1 MIKQI
6 LTNKVLFASLAIVL
20 FAFAAIVHSS
30 KINEYI
36 KYTKSFQEK
45 IEKLKYCDEKLN
57 VTILQG
63 TILLD
68 KGYDN
73 IDDLVDRIDKVYNA
87 LLEMNLTAT
96 KLLYLEQYKEL
107 IAEKEN
113 YGRQAITSAI
123 NMHDAISQVPT
134 LQFNLREEINFND
147 INQKKFLFQS
157 NVILLE
163 ILNHDNNSNL
173 NFSNDIKEKILYLNQ
188 LKLNNSKLDAFRES
202 YLSLF
207 NDYLINQNK
216 FVNSLNTV
224 FELKSQ
230 YSIEAIENEF
240 NKSAKNKLSNLNSIS
255 IVLVV
260 IFVII
265 VVSILFLLSKAKKDN
280 KRLNSITKTLEF
292 NSKYDTLTGL
302 MNRNSFNEILRSNQS
317 SVFILLNID
326 NFKDLNDFYGFD
338 VGDVILYKIANRLKL
353 FITEFFP
360 KDTKIFRLGGDD
372 FGILVG
378 TKSNTIAFNSLVL
391 NFLNKISETNFN
403 TKGFKIRITISASI
417 TKKEPYLQTADAA
430 MKLLKQKKNDK
441 YIVYS
446 DELKIFE
453 NSDKNFEYTHK
464 VIQALELNGI
474 RPYFQPII
482 CAKTKQIVKYE
493 ALVRL
498 IEPDGTVLTPDLF
511 LDISKQI
518 REYKYITQTMFLKSF
533 NIFLDREESL
543 SLNIGYDDIIDLDTE
558 TFIENQFI
566 IFPELG
572 PKVTFEILETDSI
585 DDYDKVYDFIKK
597 FKSYGCT
604 FAIDDFGSGYSNF
617 EQVLKMKADYLKIDG
632 SLIKDIVHD
641 PDARVVVE
649 TIVEF
654 AKKTGLKTV
663 AEFVSDED
671 IDKALDEIG
680 VDFKQG
686 FYYGKPEPLS
696 KNHTN
701 TPLQPC

>member
-1 MIKQI
+1 MIKTF
-6 LTNKVLFASLAIVL
+6 LTNKVLLASLAIVL
-20 FAFAAIVHSS
+20 FTFAAMFHSS

-36 KYTKSFQEK
+36 MYTKSFQEK

-73 IDDLVDRIDKVYNA
+73 IDDLINRIRNVHNA
-87 LLEMNLTAT
+87 LIEMDLSPI
-96 KLLYLEQYKEL
+96 KLLYLEQYIEL
-107 IAEKEN
+107 ISEKEN
-113 YGRQAITSAI
+113 YGRKAIAAAI
-123 NMHDAISQVPT
+123 NMNNAILQVPT

-163 ILNHDNNSNL
+163 ILNHNNDLNS
-173 NFSNDIKEKILYLNQ
+173 NFSNNIQEKIYNLQQ
-188 LKLNNSKLDAFRES
+188 LRLNNTKLDAFRQS
-202 YLSLF
+202 YISLF
-207 NDYLINQNK
+207 NDYLINQKN
-216 FVNSLNTV
+216 FVDSLNMV
-224 FELKSQ
+224 FNLKSQ

-240 NKSAKNKLSNLNSIS
+240 NKSAANKLSNLNSIS

-260 IFVII
+260 IFVLTVI
-265 VVSILFLLSKAKKDN
+265 SILFLLSKVRKDN

-302 MNRNSFNEILRSNQS
+302 MNRNSFNEILRNNQS

-353 FITEFFP
+353 FVTEFFP
-360 KDTKIFRLGGDD
+360 TDTKIFRLGGDD

-446 DELKIFE
+446 DELKLFE

-464 VIQALELNGI
+464 VIQALEQNGI

-482 CAKTKQIVKYE
+482 CSKTKQIVKYE

-498 IEPDGTVLTPDLF
+498 IEPDGTVLTPNLF

-585 DDYDKVYDFIKK
+585 DDYDKVYAFIQK

-654 AKKTGLKTV
+654 ARKTGLKTV
-663 AEFVSDED
+663 AEFVSNEE
-671 IDKALDEIG
+671 IDKVLDEIG

-696 KNHTN
+696 KNHTK